1 MRRMLC
7 KDSEAGQSLVLVIV
21 FLLLGALTIVPTLS
35 FLSTA
40 LDTGTVYE
48 DKADS
53 IFAADAGIEDAIWQI
68 KYDALE
74 ILYDDP
80 NYAYDFAT
88 ACDYQLDSP
97 VNDLAV
103 TVTIQNVW
111 IPSNTTM
118 GELGLTPALAHGIIE
133 RDITDSNIN
142 RLIVTGTA
150 LDEDDYR
157 IKLDFYPAEEEEDPL
172 EVTSLGIWLPHGFTY
187 DGGCNLATFEDTAG
201 LYAEDVSA
209 RPGGQ
214 AVVWDFGASPLLFTD
229 LPPEGLYP
237 DSFPQ
242 TAEITFKYLSEQPE
256 ARPAAIAWMVAAGPV
271 ATDIPAVWDIDTRM
285 YKITAAAGDT
295 AIEAYASRCQ
305 LRNMYAATAGDYVAI
320 GNSLMT
326 DDYPDIWDIRDT
338 PHATSSYT
346 VANIPDDAT
355 VTHAYLYWSGFFDSG
370 FSSPQYWGPD
380 TCKNFNNWDGPNRYW
395 RVASQQFRG
404 EKTYYGSDTRY
415 LEMEGSV
422 DLSGC
427 PAGQTI
433 LEWEQSESWLDNLE
447 STGFY
452 ADRLKFRIS
461 GDNGISWS
469 DYETAFAG
477 DLGLG
482 GEYYYYIIP
491 EDYLTD
497 QFKMK
502 FYLDGFNESG
512 EYCAIDNIAVAR
524 IIGAADTA
532 AGFNINGYDIH
543 TETINALQSQVLGT
557 KVVGQY
563 SYACWQDV
571 TALVREHCVRGDDD
585 NPTGNGQYTVGG
597 TGPPDSVEADDDEL
611 LSYAG
616 WSLIIIYHSQETAG
630 RQLYLWNTFSY
641 CRGSGDNLDFDSDGE
656 PGGHIRGFIIPEQIG
671 DDPVAAKLTCFVG
684 EGDECWLP
692 DTLAVNGVELWDG
705 TTSDSNYEGYPHNVW
720 NAESL
725 DMQNGIDID
734 TFTIGW
740 DILHADDT
748 EAQIDLVS
756 DNDNFNLIYLV
767 LSVRSETVIGGTR
780 HYTISRN

>member
-1 MRRMLC
+1 MRKKFA
-7 KDSEAGQSLVLVIV
+7 KDTQAGQALILVVV
-21 FLLLGALTIVPTLS
+21 FLLLGALTIVPTLA
-35 FLSTA
+35 LLGTA
-40 LDTGTVYE
+40 LDSGAVYE
-48 DKADS
+48 NKADS
-53 IFAADAGIEDAIWQI
+53 VFAADAGIEDAIWQI

-74 ILYDDP
+74 ALYDDP
-80 NYAYDFAT
+80 NYAYDFT
-88 ACDYQLDSP
+88 TVCDYVLDSP
-97 VNDLAV
+97 VNGLAV
-103 TVTIQNVW
+103 NVTIQNVW
-111 IPSNTTM
+111 IPSNITL
-118 GELGLTPALAHGIIE
+118 GELYLNPAQARAIIE
-133 RDITDSNIN
+133 RDITDNTTN

-157 IKLDFYPAEEEEDPL
+157 IKLDFYPGEEEENAL
-172 EVTSLGIWLPHGFTY
+172 EVASVGIWLPHGFTY

-201 LYAEDVSA
+201 RYTESVSV

-214 AVVWDFGASPLLFTD
+214 AVVWDFGQPPLLFTD

-237 DSFPQ
+237 ESNPQ
-242 TAEITFKYLSEQPE
+242 TAEITFKYESGQVE
-256 ARPAAIAWMVAAGPV
+256 ARPAAVAWMVTAGPV
-271 ATDIPAVWDIDTRM
+271 ATDIPIAWDIDTRM
-285 YKITAAAGDT
+285 YKATSAAGNT
-295 AIEAYASRCQ
+295 EIEAYASRCE
-305 LRNMYAATAGDYVAI
+305 LRNMYVSTPGDYVAI

-326 DDYPDIWDIRDT
+326 DDYPDSWDIRDT
-338 PHATSSYT
+338 PHDTSSYT
-346 VANIPDDAT
+346 VADIPDDAT

-380 TCKNFNNWDGPNRYW
+380 SCGNMNNWDGPNRYW
-395 RVASQQFRG
+395 RVYSNRFRG
-404 EKTYYGSDTRY
+404 EKTHSGTDTRY
-415 LEMEGSV
+415 LEMEESV

-433 LEWEQSESWLDNLE
+433 LEWSQSESYFDNLE
-447 STGFY
+447 TTGLY
-452 ADRLKFRIS
+452 ADRLKFQIS
-461 GDNGISWS
+461 SNNGMSWS
-469 DYETAFAG
+469 DYEIAFAG
-477 DLGLG
+477 DLGFG

-491 EDYLTD
+491 EGYLTD
-497 QFKMK
+497 QFKIK

-512 EYCAIDNIAVAR
+512 EYCDIDNIAIAR
-524 IIGAADTA
+524 ITGTADTA
-532 AGFNINGYDIH
+532 AGFTINGYDTH
-543 TETINALQSQVLGT
+543 TETISALQAQVLGT
-557 KVVGQY
+557 KVAGQY

-571 TALVREHCVRGDDD
+571 TALVRAHCVRGGDE

-597 TGPPDSVEADDDEL
+597 AVPPNSVEADDDEL

-616 WSLIIIYHSQETAG
+616 WSLIIIYHSQATAG

-641 CRGSGDNLDFDSDGE
+641 CRGSGENLDFDGDGE
-656 PGGHIRGFIIPEQIG
+656 PGGHIRGFIMPEQIG

-720 NAESL
+720 NAESIY
-725 DMQNGIDID
+725 MQNGIDID

-756 DNDNFNLIYLV
+756 DNDNFNLIYLI
-767 LSVRSETVIGGTR
+767 LSVRSETVIGGTY
-780 HYTISRN
+780 HYNIEYN

>member
-1 MRRMLC
+1 MRRILC
-7 KDSEAGQSLVLVIV
+7 KDNEAGQSLVLVVV

-88 ACDYQLDSP
+88 VCDYQLDSP

-111 IPSNTTM
+111 VPSNTTM

-172 EVTSLGIWLPHGFTY
+172 EVSSLGIWLPHGFTY
-187 DGGCNLATFEDTAG
+187 DGSCNLATFEDTAG
-201 LYAEDVSA
+201 RYTESVSA

-242 TAEITFKYLSEQPE
+242 TAEITFKYTSEQPE
-256 ARPAAIAWMVAAGPV
+256 ARPAAIAWMVTAGPV

-285 YKITAAAGDT
+285 YKITASAGDT

-305 LRNMYAATAGDYVAI
+305 LRNMYAATSGDYVAI

-326 DDYPDIWDIRDT
+326 DDDQDFSNIREHWHQSSTTTLDT
-338 PHATSSYT
+338 L
-346 VANIPDDAT
+346 PDDAH
-355 VTHAYLYWSGFFDSG
+355 VTQAYLYWSGFFDSG
-370 FSSPQYWGPD
+370 FATSLWGPD
-380 TCKNFNNWDGPNRYW
+380 TCHDFDEWDGPNKWW
-395 RVASQQFRG
+395 RVQSNRFRG
-404 EKTYYGSDTRY
+404 EENHSGTNTRY
-415 LEMEGSV
+415 LTMDDPINAS
-422 DLSGC
+422 DY
-427 PAGQTI
+427 PAGKAI
-433 LEWEQSESWLDNLE
+433 VEWEQSTSSNLE
-447 STGFY
+447 TEAPY
-452 ADRLKFRIS
+452 ADTLKFQFS
-461 GDNGISWS
+461 GDNGQTWS
-469 DYETAFAG
+469 DYETAFSG
-477 DLGLG
+477 SLDSEQYFYCL
-482 GEYYYYIIP
+482 IP
-491 EDYLTD
+491 EDYLTT
-497 QFKMK
+497 QFKMR
-502 FYLDGFNESG
+502 FYLDGFNGSH
-512 EYCAIDNIAVAR
+512 EYCNLDNIAVAE
-524 IIGAADTA
+524 ITGSGDPTA
-532 AGFNINGYDIH
+532 TFTIDGEDYH
-543 TETINALQSQVLGT
+543 TEALTALSTSVLGN
-557 KVVGQY
+557 KYYRQY
-563 SYACWQDV
+563 SFACWQDV
-571 TALVREHCVRGDDD
+571 TALVKTYSELGPDE
-585 NPTGNGQYTVGG
+585 NPTGNAVYTVGDIQSTTG
-597 TGPPDSVEADDDEL
+597 TV

-616 WSLIIIYHSQETAG
+616 WSLIIIYYSPETAG
-630 RQLYLWNTFSY
+630 RQLYLWNTFAYS
-641 CRGSGDNLDFDSDGE
+641 SGGQNLDFDSDGE
-656 PGGHIRGFIIPEQIG
+656 PGGYIRGFIIPEKIEG
-671 DDPVAAKLTCFVG
+671 ETVAAKLTCFVG
-684 EGDECWLP
+684 EGDECYSG
-692 DTLAVNGVELWDG
+692 DTLKFNGTLMWDG
-705 TTSDSNYEGYPHNVW
+705 TESPPAPWGHQPNSEAAPYNVW
-720 NAESL
+720 NSKSVGM
-725 DMQNGIDID
+725 DKDGVDID
-734 TFTIGW
+734 TFTIYW
-740 DILHADDT
+740 DDGILHADDT
-748 EAQIDLVS
+748 EAYIDLETEI
-756 DNDNFNLIYLV
+756 DNYNLVYLI